1 MHLQS
6 CARNVGWNYFVPAI
20 LFNKEVMVMDSLK
33 NMNAA
38 MQYIEDN
45 LTHEIDFKEVAKIAY
60 CSEYH
65 FKRMFSFL
73 AGISLSE
80 YIRCRR
86 LTLAAFELKNSGAK
100 VIDVAIKYGYNSP
113 DSFSRAFQNLHGI
126 TPSEARNSNHSLK
139 AYSPMTFQLSIQGG
153 HEMNYRIEEK
163 EPFQI
168 IGITKRVPIVF
179 NGVNEEIASMWKSL
193 NPEAIQTLK
202 SLSNME
208 PTGIISAST
217 NFSEG
222 RMEEKGELDHYI
234 GVATTKD
241 CPEQFAQLEV
251 AASTWA
257 VFEAVGPF
265 PDTLQNVW
273 GRIYSEWFPSSNYE
287 LAEGPE
293 ILWNEQKDTSS
304 PNFKSEIWIPVLK
317 K

>member
-1 MHLQS
+1 
-6 CARNVGWNYFVPAI
+6 
-20 LFNKEVMVMDSLK
+20 MDSLK

-45 LTHEIDFKEVAKIAY
+45 LTNEINFKEVAKIAF

-86 LTLAAFELKNSGAK
+86 LTLAAFELKDSNAK

-113 DSFSRAFQNLHGI
+113 DSFTRAFQNLHGI
-126 TPSEARNSNHSLK
+126 TPSEARNSSHSLK
-139 AYSPMTFQLSIQGG
+139 SYSPMTFQLSIQGG
-153 HEMNYRIEEK
+153 NEMNYRIEEK

-193 NPEAIQTLK
+193 NPESIQTLK
-202 SLSNME
+202 MLSNVE
-208 PTGIISAST
+208 PSGIISAST

-234 GVATTKD
+234 GVASTKD

-257 VFEAVGPF
+257 IFEAIGPF
-265 PDTLQNVW
+265 PETLQNVW

>member
-1 MHLQS
+1 
-6 CARNVGWNYFVPAI
+6 
-20 LFNKEVMVMDSLK
+20 MDSLK

-45 LTHEIDFKEVAKIAY
+45 LTHDIDFKEVAKIAY

-126 TPSEARNSNHSLK
+126 TPSEARSSSHSLK

-163 EPFQI
+163 DSFQI

-241 CPEQFAQLEV
+241 CPEQFKQLEV

-265 PDTLQNVW
+265 PETLQNVW

-293 ILWNEQKDTSS
+293 ILWNEQKDISS

>member
-1 MHLQS
+1 
-6 CARNVGWNYFVPAI
+6 
-20 LFNKEVMVMDSLK
+20 MDSLK

-45 LTHEIDFKEVAKIAY
+45 LTDEIDFKEVARLAL

-73 AGISLSE
+73 AGISLSD

-86 LTLAAFELKNSGAK
+86 LTLAAFELKNSNVK
-100 VIDVAIKYGYNSP
+100 VIDIAIKYGYNSP

-126 TPSEARNSNHSLK
+126 TPSETRNSSHSLK

-153 HEMNYRIEEK
+153 NEMNYRIEEK
-163 EPFQI
+163 EPFRI
-168 IGITKRVPIVF
+168 IGIQKRVPIIF

-193 NPEAIQTLK
+193 DHESIQTLK
-202 SLSNME
+202 SLSNIE

-241 CPEQFAQLEV
+241 CPEQFTQLEV
-251 AASTWA
+251 IASTWA
-257 VFEAVGPF
+257 IFEAVGPF
-265 PDTLQNVW
+265 PDALQNVW

-293 ILWNEQKDTSS
+293 ILWNESKEVSS
-304 PNFKSEIWIPVLK
+304 PNFRSEIWVPVLK